1 MIRVLLLVLLVSF
14 GVEAAA
20 QSASSLTFP
29 RLGLIGIGSPQD
41 YDNPERQ
48 AQLSRYEVVVI
59 NTWPGW
65 DSGRAMGLEA
75 SVRAIKARN
84 PRTKVFLYVAN
95 NEFDDRAAQTWPE
108 LWGKLNANGWWLYER
123 GGGGTRVK
131 STWGDAHYLINNTE
145 FSPRDSSGESFI
157 DFFARYAVATF
168 LSTTPSADGLYLDNM
183 FWKPRNDGDWNRDG
197 QIDDQNNATVQT
209 WMRQGLRRQIEAFRA
224 RAPGKQMIGNIADW
238 GEPSAPISEFSGLLD
253 GGVMESIIGQSYS
266 VESWG
271 GWAAMMAQYRK
282 MLYATTGPRLT
293 IFGHDGKAGDYR
305 GFRYGFASCLMDDG
319 VFHYG
324 ANFSPPYAWFDEYD
338 VKLGKALAGPST
350 TAWRQGVYRRDFE
363 GGIVLVNPKGNG
375 AVTVDLE
382 QDYRRIDGTQ
392 DRSVNDGQ
400 LTRRVTLQDRDGIVL
415 IRVAARAV
423 PLPPSD
429 LRVE

>member
-1 MIRVLLLVLLVSF
+1 
-14 GVEAAA
+14 
-20 QSASSLTFP
+20 
-29 RLGLIGIGSPQD
+29 
-41 YDNPERQ
+41 
-48 AQLSRYEVVVI
+48 
-59 NTWPGW
+59 
-65 DSGRAMGLEA
+65 
-75 SVRAIKARN
+75 
-84 PRTKVFLYVAN
+84 
-95 NEFDDRAAQTWPE
+95 
-108 LWGKLNANGWWLYER
+108 
-123 GGGGTRVK
+123 
-131 STWGDAHYLINNTE
+131 
-145 FSPRDSSGESFI
+145 
-157 DFFARYAVATF
+157 
-168 LSTTPSADGLYLDNM
+168 
-183 FWKPRNDGDWNRDG
+183 
-197 QIDDQNNATVQT
+197 
-209 WMRQGLRRQIEAFRA
+209 
-224 RAPGKQMIGNIADW
+224 
-238 GEPSAPISEFSGLLD
+238 
-253 GGVMESIIGQSYS
+253 
-266 VESWG
+266 
-271 GWAAMMAQYRK
+271 MAQYRK